1 MAGCLATLCLPIW
14 GDLTPD
20 GRHLLNFCLTLADI
34 LCIYNVVAMSSR
46 LHYRAQIRGRT
57 TMSAATIQVR
67 IDEETKKQAQT
78 VLEALHLSMSE
89 AVKLF
94 LRQVV
99 LQRGIPFEVKIP
111 NKLTRET
118 LEKAERGEDVKEFAS
133 VDELF
138 EDLGI

>member
-1 MAGCLATLCLPIW
+1 
-14 GDLTPD
+14 
-20 GRHLLNFCLTLADI
+20 
-34 LCIYNVVAMSSR
+34 
-46 LHYRAQIRGRT
+46 
-57 TMSAATIQVR
+57 MSAATIQVR

-78 VLEALHLSMSE
+78 VLGALHISMSE

-118 LEKAERGEDVKEFAS
+118 LEKAERGEDVKEFAT
-133 VDELF
+133 VEALF
-138 EDLGI
+138 EDLDI

>member
-1 MAGCLATLCLPIW
+1 
-14 GDLTPD
+14 
-20 GRHLLNFCLTLADI
+20 
-34 LCIYNVVAMSSR
+34 MS
-46 LHYRAQIRGRT
+46 T
-57 TMSAATIQVR
+57 ATIQIR

-78 VLEALHLSMSE
+78 VLGALHISMSE

-118 LEKAERGEDVKEFAS
+118 LEKAERGEDVQEFAS
-133 VDELF
+133 VDDLL
-138 EDLGI
+138 EDLSG

>member
-1 MAGCLATLCLPIW
+1 
-14 GDLTPD
+14 
-20 GRHLLNFCLTLADI
+20 
-34 LCIYNVVAMSSR
+34 
-46 LHYRAQIRGRT
+46 
-57 TMSAATIQVR
+57 MSAATIQVR